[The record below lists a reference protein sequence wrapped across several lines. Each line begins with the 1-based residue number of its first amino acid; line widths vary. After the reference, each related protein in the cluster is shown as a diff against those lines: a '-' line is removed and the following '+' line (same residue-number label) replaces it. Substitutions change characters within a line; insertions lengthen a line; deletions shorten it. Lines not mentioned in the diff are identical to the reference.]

1 MHLGIV
7 PGFQSSSCLAERK
20 AKFSEGAYSHRAVV
34 SLDTLTSVCSL
45 FSRPRFFFFSHHMAR
60 LGLAKVEATQTG
72 CSQKGRPVVESKV
85 MAKAKR
91 AHWELPTYSVLIQ
104 NHYI

>member
-1 MHLGIV
+1 
-7 PGFQSSSCLAERK
+7 
-20 AKFSEGAYSHRAVV
+20 
-34 SLDTLTSVCSL
+34 
-45 FSRPRFFFFSHHMAR
+45 MAR